1 MANVKIADLPAA
13 GAVGTSVVPVM
24 NAAGTATNAV
34 TLASIAALGGGAP
47 AAHKASHA
55 TGGADALTAA
65 DIGAAS
71 SSHTHAAG
79 DISGLSTVA
88 TSGSYADLSNKPTIP
103 TLGSIWARS

>member
-1 MANVKIADLPAA
+1 
-13 GAVGTSVVPVM
+13 M

-55 TGGADALTAA
+55 TGGADAISPA

-71 SSHTHAAG
+71 SSHSHAVG
-79 DISGLSTVA
+79 DITGLATVA
-88 TSGSYADLSNKPTIP
+88 TSGSYSDLTNKPSIP